1 MNIAQLKEVAAH
13 HQNGRIHV
21 IRSLAS
27 KLYQIEYEAEAGHT
41 VPLEE
46 RGRPQLFRSLEDVYD
61 VLKQVGVQHAWLVR
75 WDQRHP
81 AANESTAV
89 SPKTGLIQVAL

>member
-1 MNIAQLKEVAAH
+1 MNISQLKEVAAH
-13 HQNGRIHV
+13 QQDVRIHV

-27 KLYQIEYEAEAGHT
+27 KLYQIECEAETGHS

-75 WDQRHP
+75 WEQRHP
-81 AANESTAV
+81 TA
-89 SPKTGLIQVAL
+89 SKGACLPPKSGLIQVAL